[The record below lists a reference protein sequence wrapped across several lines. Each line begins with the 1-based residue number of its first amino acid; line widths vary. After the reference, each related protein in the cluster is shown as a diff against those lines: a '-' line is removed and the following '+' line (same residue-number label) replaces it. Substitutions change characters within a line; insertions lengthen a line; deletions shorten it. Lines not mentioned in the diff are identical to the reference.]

1 MRCGTA
7 SLSTGLANFSGSDD
21 SRKPWFQDEGSLILS
36 LFWQMLRAYIQ
47 FTAEE
52 TAPSIVG
59 VESFIVEASS
69 RLSGMYRGRER
80 GQRADKG

>member
-1 MRCGTA
+1 
-7 SLSTGLANFSGSDD
+7 
-21 SRKPWFQDEGSLILS
+21 
-36 LFWQMLRAYIQ
+36 MLRAYIQ